1 MDQRLQSKDIA
12 RCLVALFSVAWIS
25 NSGAASPLEKAHV
38 TRAVNDVRLVS
49 SDAVPR
55 RASVNDNVDARTT
68 LRTGRDSR
76 AELTF
81 ADQTVA
87 RLAANTAFN
96 FKDGTGNLNLSEGAL
111 LFQVPKGAKGVKVH
125 AGEVAADI
133 TGSTVMFEHHPGMYK
148 FLVLEGT
155 GRLFRPDHVGDSVL
169 VQAGQMVIGNPNSA
183 VSDPVDVDIGR
194 FLKTSRFIRDFPPL
208 PSATLMVAESQKQQ
222 QQKAKKVLIDTN
234 LVIFGGGTQVSLV
247 EPTTPAAS
255 ISSSS
260 PTSDSVRRLRPTGAP
275 VIDTAKTK

>member
-1 MDQRLQSKDIA
+1 MDQRLQSKDVA
-12 RCLVALFSVAWIS
+12 QCLVALFSVAWIS
-25 NSGAASPLEKAHV
+25 NIGAASPPGEAHV
-38 TRAVNDVRLVS
+38 TRAVNDVLLVS

-55 RASVNDNVDARTT
+55 RASVNDHVDARTT

-81 ADQTVA
+81 ADQTVV
-87 RLAANTAFN
+87 RLVANTAFD

-111 LFQVPKGAKGVKVH
+111 LFQVPKEAKGVKVH
-125 AGEVAADI
+125 AGEVAAAI

-155 GRLFRPDHVGDSVL
+155 GRLYRPGHLGDSIL
-169 VQAGQMVIGNPNSA
+169 VYAGEMVIGNPNSP

-194 FLKTSRFIRDFPPL
+194 FLKTSRFIIDFPPL
-208 PSATLMVAESQKQQ
+208 SSATLMVAESQKQQ
-222 QQKAKKVLIDTN
+222 QQKSKKVLIDTN

-247 EPTTPAAS
+247 EPVP
-255 ISSSS
+255 
-260 PTSDSVRRLRPTGAP
+260 RLRPSGSPA
-275 VIDTAKTK
+275 IDTAKTK